1 MKRKSIGYLV
11 MSFTLGVL
19 AATSNVWVVTLLGF
33 ISTNGNLIQS
43 IANFIQII
51 LWICSAIAIGIPRL
65 RKNVDS
71 FDDDR
76 FEPINRYSRPKKDLP
91 LDSPLPPHKPPT
103 LENLEKKPKKDQEST
118 LNLGEISKLPTLED
132 LDIFKEGTSSRTIST
147 PDLPKFTTPP
157 PNRLKDEVFMSD
169 QYIKNLLVSVE
180 MNLQKDDVFM
190 FDEGLDN
197 QSKDI
202 FSK

>member
-1 MKRKSIGYLV
+1 

-33 ISTNGNLIQS
+33 ISTNGSLIQS

-76 FEPINRYSRPKKDLP
+76 FEPINPYPRQKKDSP
-91 LDSPLPPHKPPT
+91 LDSPILRT
-103 LENLEKKPKKDQEST
+103 F
-118 LNLGEISKLPTLED
+118 LGGYNAVIP
-132 LDIFKEGTSSRTIST
+132 
-147 PDLPKFTTPP
+147 
-157 PNRLKDEVFMSD
+157 
-169 QYIKNLLVSVE
+169 
-180 MNLQKDDVFM
+180 
-190 FDEGLDN
+190 
-197 QSKDI
+197 
-202 FSK
+202 

>member
-1 MKRKSIGYLV
+1 M
-11 MSFTLGVL
+11 
-19 AATSNVWVVTLLGF
+19 
-33 ISTNGNLIQS
+33 
-43 IANFIQII
+43 
-51 LWICSAIAIGIPRL
+51 
-65 RKNVDS
+65 
-71 FDDDR
+71 
-76 FEPINRYSRPKKDLP
+76 
-91 LDSPLPPHKPPT
+91 
-103 LENLEKKPKKDQEST
+103 
-118 LNLGEISKLPTLED
+118 PTLED

-157 PNRLKDEVFMSD
+157 NRLKDEVFMSD

-180 MNLQKDDVFM
+180 MNLQEDDVFM